1 MSNITRKDFTFISSD
16 GIHNINCFAIYPES
30 PKAILQI
37 EHGVAEHIERYV
49 SFANKMAESGFAVFA
64 DDHLGHG
71 KTISQN
77 DEMCWFSETDG
88 WKHVCDDVVKLRLIA
103 TEMFPN
109 IPFVLM
115 GHSMGSFIART
126 VAINYSDLIDAL
138 VLSGTGHQDGLIIK
152 LGKMV
157 ASIEKARNGGSKG
170 KSPIIESL
178 AFGAYNKKFA
188 PNRTTHD
195 WLTRDEKEV
204 DKYIADSLCGM
215 SVTIGLFEDM
225 LTGFDYI
232 RMPDNVSKIRKDLPI
247 YMLSGDKDP
256 VGDMSKGVITVYNLY
271 KKCGIDD
278 VTLKLYKDGRHELL
292 NGPDREI
299 VINELTEWLNTK
311 IQGE

>member
-1 MSNITRKDFTFISSD
+1 MSNITRKDFKFLSSD

-49 SFANKMAESGFAVFA
+49 AFAEKMAQHGFAVFA

-71 KTISQN
+71 KTASN
-77 DEMCWFSETDG
+77 SDELCWFSETDG
-88 WKHVCDDVVKLRLIA
+88 WKHICDDVIKLREYA
-103 TEMFPN
+103 TNMFGG

-115 GHSMGSFIART
+115 GHSMGSFMVRT
-126 VAINYSDLIDAL
+126 VAIDHSDLIDAL
-138 VLSGTGHQDGLIIK
+138 IISGTGHQGGLIIK

-170 KSPIIESL
+170 KSPLIENL
-178 AFGAYNKKFA
+178 AFGAYNKNFS

-195 WLTRDEKEV
+195 WLTRDNDEV

-215 SVTIGLFEDM
+215 SVTVGLFSDM

-232 RMPDNVSKIRKDLPI
+232 RKPKNVSKIRKDLPV
-247 YMLSGDKDP
+247 YMFSGDKDP
-256 VGDMSKGVITVYNLY
+256 VGDMTKGVKTVYELY
-271 KKCGIDD
+271 RDCGIKD
-278 VTLKLYKDGRHELL
+278 VELKLYPQGRHEML
-292 NGPDREI
+292 NGPDREQ
-299 VINELTEWLNTK
+299 VINDLKKWLDTK
-311 IQGE
+311 I

>member
-1 MSNITRKDFTFISSD
+1 MRNILRKDFTFPSSD
-16 GIHNINCFAIYPES
+16 GLHNINCFAIYPKS

-49 SFANKMAESGFAVFA
+49 PFAEKMAQSGFAVFA

-71 KTISQN
+71 KTIS
-77 DEMCWFSETDG
+77 DKSEICWFAENDG
-88 WKHVCDDVVKLRLIA
+88 WKYVCDDVVKLRMVA

-115 GHSMGSFIART
+115 GHSMGSFIVRT
-126 VAINYSDLIDAL
+126 VAIDHSDIIDAL
-138 VLSGTGHQDGLIIK
+138 VISGTGHQDGLIIK

-157 ASIEKARNGGSKG
+157 ASVEKARNGGSKG
-170 KSPIIESL
+170 KSPLIETL

-195 WLTRDEKEV
+195 WLSRDDEEV
-204 DKYIADSLCGM
+204 DKYIADSKCGM
-215 SVTIGLFEDM
+215 SVTIGLFDDM

-232 RMPDNVSKIRKDLPI
+232 RKPANISIIRKDLPI
-247 YMLSGDKDP
+247 YIFSGDKDP

-299 VINELTEWLNTK
+299 VINDLTEWLNTK
-311 IQGE
+311 IQGV